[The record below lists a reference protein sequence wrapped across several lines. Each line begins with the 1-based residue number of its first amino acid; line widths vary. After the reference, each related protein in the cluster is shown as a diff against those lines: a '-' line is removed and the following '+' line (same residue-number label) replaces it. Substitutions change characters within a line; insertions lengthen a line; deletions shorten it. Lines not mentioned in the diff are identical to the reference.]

1 MTDTASELSFFQRR
15 ISLIAVLVHMLAVGV
30 TIGVFVPLSSLVLE
44 SWGVETWLIGIVA
57 AMPSV
62 AIVVLMPLAPRL
74 LGWVGA
80 YPAMVLGCLISVVA
94 ILLMPLLPSVAAWIV
109 LRFVAGAGLALPWLV
124 GETWLNAAVLDRWRG
139 RVLALYGASLFL
151 GFAIGPQLLAVTG
164 TAGWRPFL
172 LCAAALIS
180 ALLPIV
186 AVRRLAPRLV
196 HEPTLR
202 ILSVLRLVPTA
213 TLAAFVAGLLEAAC
227 YTLLPLYGLRVGM
240 SEVSSLHLLS
250 IFLLGGIVL
259 QVPVGWLADKLPR
272 AWVLV
277 GLGVVAMVAAAL
289 LPFTVSVFWLLAPAT
304 FVLGAALLGFYV
316 VGLSIL
322 GQDCA
327 PQNLAVAN
335 AAFIMLYELGSVAG
349 PALAG
354 VAMDLWQPHGLI
366 ATIFVIALALALA
379 VLAKAPGRSRR

>member
-1 MTDTASELSFFQRR
+1 
-15 ISLIAVLVHMLAVGV
+15 
-30 TIGVFVPLSSLVLE
+30 
-44 SWGVETWLIGIVA
+44 
-57 AMPSV
+57 
-62 AIVVLMPLAPRL
+62 
-74 LGWVGA
+74 
-80 YPAMVLGCLISVVA
+80 
-94 ILLMPLLPSVAAWIV
+94 
-109 LRFVAGAGLALPWLV
+109 
-124 GETWLNAAVLDRWRG
+124 
-139 RVLALYGASLFL
+139 
-151 GFAIGPQLLAVTG
+151 
-164 TAGWRPFL
+164 
-172 LCAAALIS
+172 
-180 ALLPIV
+180 
-186 AVRRLAPRLV
+186 
-196 HEPTLR
+196 
-202 ILSVLRLVPTA
+202 
-213 TLAAFVAGLLEAAC
+213 
-227 YTLLPLYGLRVGM
+227 
-240 SEVSSLHLLS
+240 
-250 IFLLGGIVL
+250 VL

-289 LPFTVSVFWLLAPAT
+289 LPFTVSVVWLLAPAT